1 MSRMH
6 RANNYVSLII
16 NSQSVEMQ
24 EVAEQKLT
32 VLWDV
37 TTCRLVTSY

>member
-6 RANNYVSLII
+6 RANDNVSLII
-16 NSQSVEMQ
+16 TSQSVEMQ
-24 EVAEQKLT
+24 EVAEQKVT
-32 VLWDV
+32 FFWDV